1 MSLYFLPN
9 HETFKISS
17 GYKNIYLEIISVFL
31 NIYSELY
38 LSIYIYIYRER
49 ERERE
54 RESRALLRDWIQQ
67 KQQQMF
73 PSFLVVIYDF
83 CYHYSSLQEDTYL
96 HLVWLKYVCVFEI
109 ICFYKL
115 ISSFSSL
122 SLNLYHLHRLK
133 PLPAFLHPFVGQQA
147 TQACGQHDL

>member
-1 MSLYFLPN
+1 M
-9 HETFKISS
+9 
-17 GYKNIYLEIISVFL
+17 

-38 LSIYIYIYRER
+38 LSIHLSIYTERER

-67 KQQQMF
+67 KQQQIF
-73 PSFLVVIYDF
+73 PSFLVVIYNF

-96 HLVWLKYVCVFEI
+96 HLVWLKYMCVFEI

-115 ISSFSSL
+115 IISFSLKIL
-122 SLNLYHLHRLK
+122 SLNLYHLHLLK
-133 PLPAFLHPFVGQQA
+133 PLPTFLHPFVGQQD